1 MPKTTSMTTSIRRSN
16 QFWSGSAIFGSAVLN
31 SFIPLLI
38 HLTAPNS
45 NPFMFHA
52 LWIILSI
59 IMIISLLSVTKKKF
73 LDSYQ
78 TPTEFSLKLH
88 AFHPRVRK
96 WLYRASI
103 GAIDYGIFI
112 WSTQFVATAVSTTI
126 YELWP
131 GFLVYH
137 ILRQRKIQTK
147 KSDINAV
154 LPALSKEHMFLTALA
169 AVGLLFMLG
178 SQSIDETTS
187 SFVGFSSTTIG
198 IILAIVAAY
207 LAGVS
212 VSSTLFYGEELYR
225 MLLNYEDDNF
235 ITKDDIEKREPKDRN
250 LLLWLTFLGRVL
262 SFLLTFVISLV
273 MSLGFALYGLY
284 GARYQTDIRYQTLF
298 SSRILVGAVLLAGVG
313 IVVAVLLRVGNIG
326 TSRSGVNALN
336 YLAPFLAIIWLMLV
350 GIEVPRFD
358 LFVAGGAFI
367 LAINV
372 LIQLKPD
379 EERDVS
385 KFQKKPMPGV
395 QLGFTAFIMSIW
407 VFGVFIYVR
416 DEIIPSS
423 WIEFKIGEYWGLI
436 ALSSTV
442 FALILGF
449 RMARLT
455 AQINRED
462 ETMVN
467 LFRSSEH
474 LVKNGV
480 FSSDILQQLSD
491 LDSVRSINLRT
502 QYNMIRDKIR
512 SRIDS
517 VQSKENKTL
526 LISISQQLDLVA
538 HSKQQGRDIVELLSL
553 TTFAIVTIGLG
564 LLVRPK
570 GLVLDPPS
578 WSGFL
583 SEIFVLGFVSTIAFL
598 CINIFDIRRERGTPL
613 LVEINEDFRL
623 FFRFEYHE
631 YNKKLLWQ
639 HAIAIVIS
647 VMMSATFCWLLYLKW
662 L

>member
-1 MPKTTSMTTSIRRSN
+1 
-16 QFWSGSAIFGSAVLN
+16 
-31 SFIPLLI
+31 
-38 HLTAPNS
+38 
-45 NPFMFHA
+45 MF
-52 LWIILSI
+52 
-59 IMIISLLSVTKKKF
+59 LLSVTKKKF

-78 TPTEFSLKLH
+78 TPTKFSLKLH

-96 WLYRASI
+96 WLYRAAI

-112 WSTQFVATAVSTTI
+112 WSTQFIATAVSTTI

-131 GFLVYH
+131 GFLVYC
-137 ILRQRKIQTK
+137 ILRQRKIQTE
-147 KSDINAV
+147 KSDTNAV
-154 LPALSKEHMFLTALA
+154 LPTISKEHMLLTALA
-169 AVGLLFMLG
+169 AVGLFFMLG
-178 SQSIDETTS
+178 SQ
-187 SFVGFSSTTIG
+187 FSDGTVLLFGLEVPKSTIG
-198 IILAIVAAY
+198 IVLALISAY

-225 MLLNYEDDNF
+225 MLLNYEDDKF
-235 ITKDDIEKREPKDRN
+235 ITKDDIEKLELKDRN

-262 SFLLTFVISLV
+262 SLLLTFVISLT
-273 MSLGFALYGLY
+273 MSLGFAIYGLY
-284 GARYQTDIRYQTLF
+284 GARYQTDVRYQTLF
-298 SSRILVGAVLLAGVG
+298 SGRMLVGAVLLAGVG
-313 IVVAVLLRVGNIG
+313 MVVAVLLRVGNIG
-326 TSRSGVNALN
+326 TPRSGVNALN
-336 YLAPFLAIIWLMLV
+336 FLAPFLAIIWLMLV
-350 GIEVPRFD
+350 GIDVPKFD

-407 VFGVFIYVR
+407 VFGVFIYAR

-449 RMARLT
+449 RMSRLT

-491 LDSVRSINLRT
+491 LDSVRYINLRT
-502 QYNMIRDKIR
+502 QYNMIRDEIR

-526 LISISQQLDLVA
+526 LISVSQQLDLVA

-570 GLVLDPPS
+570 GLVLDTPS

-583 SEIFVLGFVSTIAFL
+583 SEIFILGFVSTIAFL

-639 HAIAIVIS
+639 HAIAIIIS

>member
-1 MPKTTSMTTSIRRSN
+1 MTTSIRRSN
-16 QFWSGSAIFGSAVLN
+16 QFWSGFAIFGSAVLN

-38 HLTAPNS
+38 HLTAQNS

-52 LWIILSI
+52 LWVILSI
-59 IMIISLLSVTKKKF
+59 IMIMFLLSVTKKKF

-78 TPTEFSLKLH
+78 TPTKFSLKLH
-88 AFHPRVRK
+88 PFHPRVRK
-96 WLYRASI
+96 WLYRAAI

-112 WSTQFVATAVSTTI
+112 WSTQFIATAVSTTI

-131 GFLVYH
+131 GFLVYC
-137 ILRQRKIQTK
+137 ILRQRKIQTE
-147 KSDINAV
+147 KSDTNAV
-154 LPALSKEHMFLTALA
+154 LPTISKEHMLLTALA
-169 AVGLLFMLG
+169 AVGLFFMLG
-178 SQSIDETTS
+178 SQFFDGTVLLFGLEVPKS
-187 SFVGFSSTTIG
+187 TIG
-198 IILAIVAAY
+198 IVLALISAY

-225 MLLNYEDDNF
+225 MLLNYEDDKF
-235 ITKDDIEKREPKDRN
+235 ITKDDIEKLELKDRN

-262 SFLLTFVISLV
+262 SLLLTFVISLT
-273 MSLGFALYGLY
+273 MSLGFAIYGLY
-284 GARYQTDIRYQTLF
+284 GARYQTDVRYQTLF
-298 SSRILVGAVLLAGVG
+298 SGRMLVGVVLLAGVG
-313 IVVAVLLRVGNIG
+313 MVVAVLLRVGNIG
-326 TSRSGVNALN
+326 TPRSGVNALN
-336 YLAPFLAIIWLMLV
+336 FLAPFLAIIWLMLV
-350 GIEVPRFD
+350 GIVVPQFK

-367 LAINV
+367 LAISV

-449 RMARLT
+449 RMSRLT

-491 LDSVRSINLRT
+491 LDSVRYINLRT
-502 QYNMIRDKIR
+502 QYNMIRDEIR

-526 LISISQQLDLVA
+526 LISVSQQLDLVA

-570 GLVLDPPS
+570 GLVLETPS

-583 SEIFVLGFVSTIAFL
+583 SEIFILGFVSTIAFL
-598 CINIFDIRRERGTPL
+598 CINIFDIRRERGIPL

-647 VMMSATFCWLLYLKW
+647 VMMSATFCWLLYMKW
-662 L
+662 LKGC

>member
-1 MPKTTSMTTSIRRSN
+1 MNMRTKRSH
-16 QFWSGSAIFGSAVLN
+16 QFWSGSAILGSAVLN
-31 SFIPLLI
+31 SLIPLLI
-38 HLTAPNS
+38 HLTTPNS

-52 LWIILSI
+52 LWGILSI
-59 IMIISLLSVTKKKF
+59 ITIIFLLSVTKRKF
-73 LDSYQ
+73 LDNYQ
-78 TPTEFSLKLH
+78 TPIKFSLRSH
-88 AFHPRVRK
+88 AFHRKVRK
-96 WLYRASI
+96 WLYLASI
-103 GAIDYGIFI
+103 GAIDYGVFI

-131 GFLVYH
+131 VFLVYR
-137 ILRQRKIQTK
+137 IIRQRKAQFK
-147 KSDINAV
+147 KSNANADT
-154 LPALSKEHMFLTALA
+154 PTISKEHMFLTVLA

-187 SFVGFSSTTIG
+187 SFLDVGLSSTTIG
-198 IILAIVAAY
+198 IVLAITAAY
-207 LAGVS
+207 LAGIS

-225 MLLNYEDDNF
+225 ILLNYEDDQF
-235 ITKDDIEKREPKDRN
+235 ITKDDIEKLELKDRN
-250 LLLWLTFLGRVL
+250 LLLWLTLLGRVL

-273 MSLGFALYGLY
+273 MSLGFALYG
-284 GARYQTDIRYQTLF
+284 ARYQTDIRYQTLF
-298 SSRILVGAVLLAGVG
+298 SSRMLVGAVLLTGVG
-313 IVVAVLLRVGNIG
+313 MVVMVLLRVGNIG

-336 YLAPFLAIIWLMLV
+336 FLAPFLAIIWLMLI
-350 GIEVPRFD
+350 GIDVPRFD

-379 EERDVS
+379 EERDVRR
-385 KFQKKPMPGV
+385 FQKKPMPGV
-395 QLGFTAFIMSIW
+395 RLGFTAFIMSIW

-416 DEIIPSS
+416 DEIMPSS
-423 WIEFKIGEYWGLI
+423 WIEFEIGEYWGLI
-436 ALSSTV
+436 ALSSTI

-455 AQINRED
+455 AQINKED

-474 LVKNGV
+474 LVKDGV
-480 FSSDILQQLSD
+480 FSSDILRQLSD
-491 LDSVRSINLRT
+491 LDSVKPINLRT
-502 QYNMIRDKIR
+502 QYNMVRDKIR
-512 SRIDS
+512 SKMNS
-517 VQSKENKTL
+517 EQSKENRTL
-526 LISISQQLDLVA
+526 LLSVSQQLDLVA

-570 GLVLDPPS
+570 GLVLDPPL

-583 SEIFVLGFVSTIAFL
+583 SEIFVLLFVSTIAFL
-598 CINIFDIRRERGTPL
+598 CVNIFDIRRERGTPL
-613 LVEINEDFRL
+613 LVKINEDYRL

-631 YNKKLLWQ
+631 YKKKLLLQ
-639 HAIAIVIS
+639 HAIAIIIS
-647 VMMSATFCWLLYLKW
+647 IMMSATFCWLLYRKW
-662 L
+662 LLGLLEI